1 MYWGFPGVSDSKE
14 SACSAGD
21 PASIPGLGRS
31 PGEGNGYPFQR
42 SCLENSMMRGAWC
55 TTVHGVAESDMTEA
69 TEHVRV
75 YSIYV
80 YINRQ
85 VARQIE
91 IEIKP

>member
-1 MYWGFPGVSDSKE
+1 
-14 SACSAGD
+14 
-21 PASIPGLGRS
+21 
-31 PGEGNGYPFQR
+31 
-42 SCLENSMMRGAWC
+42 
-55 TTVHGVAESDMTEA
+55 MTEA